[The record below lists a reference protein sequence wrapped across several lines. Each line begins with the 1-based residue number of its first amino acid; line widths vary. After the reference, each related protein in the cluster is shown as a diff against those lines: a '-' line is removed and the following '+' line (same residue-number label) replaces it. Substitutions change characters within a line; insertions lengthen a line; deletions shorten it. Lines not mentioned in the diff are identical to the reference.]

1 MTTKEQER
9 KALEQIRKIVAGLGE
24 DSYIGI
30 AFDGV
35 LEDASENIENDFACS
50 WKQRAMLAEKKAQE
64 NHEGTLRQIAAN
76 NRLRGE
82 RDDMEAACEAER
94 ASFRDQLHDLGD
106 QLAAVT
112 EARDSA
118 RDALSRVE
126 SERDD
131 VEHKLLAAQ
140 DEILRLKARL
150 FDLLYAE

>member
-1 MTTKEQER
+1 M
-9 KALEQIRKIVAGLGE
+9 
-24 DSYIGI
+24 
-30 AFDGV
+30 
-35 LEDASENIENDFACS
+35 
-50 WKQRAMLAEKKAQE
+50 
-64 NHEGTLRQIAAN
+64 
-76 NRLRGE
+76 
-82 RDDMEAACEAER
+82 
-94 ASFRDQLHDLGD
+94 HDLGD

-131 VEHKLLAAQ
+131 AEHKLLAAQ